1 MYGYIRPNIPEL
13 KVREKQR
20 YDAWYCGL
28 CRKIGKR
35 YGFVDR
41 MLLSYDSAF
50 LAMLLSSVTG
60 ETSPCEKNKCPVRPF
75 GKKKLMIAVNNAALD
90 YAADVCVLLAK
101 FKLDDDVRD
110 GKKLRAAAKLPFL
123 RAFSKAKKRQGE
135 LNSLIG
141 AGIEALSEVEKRSE
155 MSEDAAANVFGDIM
169 RGIMEHSPAANNA
182 ERRTVLSELG
192 FFIGRI
198 VYFMDAWDDREEDKK
213 RGTYNPF
220 NLTNATLADADY
232 VVNFSI
238 NSAIS
243 AYNLLDGRA
252 VDSSITDNVF
262 FEGLFAEWDA
272 ITKKERYKTEMETT
286 NKERMVNAE

>member
-28 CRKIGKR
+28 CRKLGKR

-50 LAMLLSSVTG
+50 LAMLVSSVMG
-60 ETSPCEKNKCPVRPF
+60 EASPCEKNKCPVRPF
-75 GKKKLMIAVNNAALD
+75 GKKKLMVAVNNAALD

-101 FKLDDDVRD
+101 YKLDDDVRD
-110 GKKLRAAAKLPFL
+110 GRKLRGAIRLPFI
-123 RAFSKAKKRQGE
+123 RAFSKAKKRRSE
-135 LNSLIG
+135 LNSLICE
-141 AGIEALSEVEKRSE
+141 GIEALSEVEKRSE
-155 MSEDAAANVFGDIM
+155 LSEDVAANVFGDIM
-169 RGIMEHSPAANNA
+169 RGIMEHSPAANSEA
-182 ERRTVLSELG
+182 RRTVLSELG
-192 FFIGRI
+192 FFLGRTI
-198 VYFMDAWDDREEDKK
+198 YFMDAWDDREEDKK

-262 FEGLFAEWDA
+262 FEGLFAE
-272 ITKKERYKTEMETT
+272 YFGET
-286 NKERMVNAE
+286 NQNRFSYDVKAAWSALH